1 MIGSFFQRCQAGGGH
16 IGKQGWRWLAVG
28 LVLLAG
34 LIYLLAAQLRKTGF
48 RWHVLVATIASLQSE
63 WLLAAVLFA
72 LLSYYGR
79 ALRWRVL
86 LEPLH
91 PHPSMWGL
99 FSATIIGFAAITLL
113 GRAGEFVR
121 PYLIAVRNQVPIS
134 SQIAAW
140 VLERLYDLLIALLIF
155 GFGLSQVRAS
165 GASVGPALAW
175 MLEVGGWVVG
185 VASVLC
191 LLLLLAIRHYSDRLR
206 KRIMDALGFLSE
218 HHLGRAERMLQA
230 LVQGVES
237 TRSDRAILLLVG
249 YTLLEW
255 LVIAGC
261 YFCIAKAFGDAL
273 HFRFVDIVIFMGFT
287 SFGAVVQIPGIGGGV
302 QVVSVLVLTQL
313 FAVPIETAT
322 AMAALIWIITFVVIV
337 PFGIG
342 LSLYEGVSWRKI
354 RKLEP
359 EI

>member
-1 MIGSFFQRCQAGGGH
+1 MG
-16 IGKQGWRWLAVG
+16 V
-28 LVLLAG
+28 VLLAG
-34 LIYLLAAQLRKTGF
+34 LVWVLAVQLRKTGF
-48 RWHVLVATIASLQSE
+48 RWRVLVATIASLQWE
-63 WLLAAVLFA
+63 WLLAAVVFA
-72 LLSYYGR
+72 LASYYGR

-91 PHPSMWGL
+91 PHPNMWGL

-121 PYLIAVRNQVPIS
+121 PYLIAVRNQVPFS

-140 VLERLYDLLIALLIF
+140 VLERIYDLLIALLIF

-165 GASVGPALAW
+165 GADVGPALAW
-175 MLEVGGWVVG
+175 ILQVGGWAVG
-185 VASVLC
+185 VISVLC
-191 LLLLLAIRHYSDRLR
+191 LALLLAIRHYSDRLR

-237 TRSDRAILLLVG
+237 TRSDRAIFLLIAF
-249 YTLLEW
+249 TLLEW

-273 HFRFVDIVIFMGFT
+273 HFRFVDVIIFMGFT

-313 FAVPIETAT
+313 FGVPIETAT

-354 RKLEP
+354 RKLER

>member
-1 MIGSFFQRCQAGGGH
+1 MG
-16 IGKQGWRWLAVG
+16 LAV
-28 LVLLAG
+28 LAG
-34 LIYLLAAQLRKTGF
+34 LVYALVHQLRKTGF
-48 RWHVLVATIASLQSE
+48 RWQVLVSTVASLQWQ
-63 WLLAAVLFA
+63 WLAAAVLFA
-72 LLSYYGR
+72 LASYYGR

-91 PHPSMWGL
+91 PNPSVWGL
-99 FSATIIGFAAITLL
+99 FSATIIGFTAITLL

-121 PYLIAVRNQVPIS
+121 PYLIAARNQVPFS

-140 VLERLYDLLIALLIF
+140 VLERIYDLLIALLIF

-175 MLEVGGWVVG
+175 TLQVGGWVVG
-185 VASVLC
+185 VTCILC
-191 LLLLLAIRHYSDRLR
+191 LALLLAIRHYSDRLR

-255 LVIAGC
+255 VIIAGC
-261 YFCIAKAFGDAL
+261 YFCIAKAFGDAV
-273 HFRFVDIVIFMGFT
+273 HFRFVDVVIFMGFT

-313 FAVPIETAT
+313 FEVPIETAT

-342 LSLYEGVSWRKI
+342 LSFYEGVSWRKI
-354 RKLEP
+354 RKLER